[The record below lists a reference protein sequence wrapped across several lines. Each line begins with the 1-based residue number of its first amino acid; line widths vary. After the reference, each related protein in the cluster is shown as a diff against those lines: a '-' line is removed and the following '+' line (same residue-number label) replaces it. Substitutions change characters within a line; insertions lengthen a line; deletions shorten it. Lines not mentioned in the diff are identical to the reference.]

1 MKYVD
6 SMAVLQKMLDVL
18 KDGQRTQIPKLKLQ
32 NVSTLM
38 LTLNNLKDS
47 SNLMLQSIQS
57 DLFLS
62 LESLK
67 EDENI
72 EYLSYDIKCKICDS
86 IRSMMKIIADEAYE
100 YYKINGFDL
109 NDNQKIID
117 TFRLIVSYKYGG
129 N

>member
-38 LTLNNLKDS
+38 STLNNLKDS

-100 YYKINGFDL
+100 YYKVNDFDL

>member
-100 YYKINGFDL
+100 YYKVNDFDL

>member
-38 LTLNNLKDS
+38 LTLNNLKES

-72 EYLSYDIKCKICDS
+72 EYLSYDMKCKICDS

-100 YYKINGFDL
+100 YYKINDFDL

>member
-72 EYLSYDIKCKICDS
+72 EYLSYDMKCKICDS

-100 YYKINGFDL
+100 YYKINDFDL